1 MVRLDE
7 ESRNQPCRTNGNDL
21 LSGEVYGTAPMEM
34 VSVTA
39 TKQPYLARDGTV
51 LAEEPSFMVF
61 TSWDIL
67 YRQDDLQTEREP

>member
-1 MVRLDE
+1 
-7 ESRNQPCRTNGNDL
+7 
-21 LSGEVYGTAPMEM
+21 MEM

-67 YRQDDLQTEREP
+67 YRQDDL